1 MEELLLNQVSFFR
14 RGFHTWH
21 WNTAP
26 GICSAQT
33 HPVGLCFPREALS
46 RFHLRTRLLDLLV
59 DVAPFLQSFSCCTGL
74 RSPFATCQIH
84 QVQLTH
90 SFPGG
95 LSGYKNK
102 PNWRDIQV
110 HLKKRIKNILWKQL
124 QWGVKWWTWNEKGTF
139 DRHFKYYAI
148 TIRA

>member
-14 RGFHTWH
+14 RGSHMALKYSPGHLLCT
-21 WNTAP
+21 NTP
-26 GICSAQT
+26 FRF
-33 HPVGLCFPREALS
+33 VFPREALS
-46 RFHLRTRLLDLLV
+46 RFHLGTCLLDLLV

-102 PNWRDIQV
+102 PN
-110 HLKKRIKNILWKQL
+110 
-124 QWGVKWWTWNEKGTF
+124 
-139 DRHFKYYAI
+139 
-148 TIRA
+148 